1 MKSFEAI
8 YSPNAFLDLNP
19 VMFGYCTASPDR
31 PVDISERFYY
41 LIHYVVSGK
50 GYLYIND
57 TRYTVTKGQIFI
69 IPECTAN
76 YYVADEK
83 EPWSYI
89 WIAFTGRLAK
99 KFGELPTIMD
109 LHSNIFLDMMESTE
123 NLYMQQEYLVQ
134 KLFELYIELFQSN
147 ISPNYSSLV
156 KKHIDL
162 NYNNPNISVASI
174 ATSLGLNRSYLSRIF
189 KKEIGIS
196 IQDYIIKTRIS
207 KSIIL
212 LEEGK
217 KISET
222 AMLVGYSDP
231 FNFSKV
237 FKQRTGLNPSDYKP
251 KNKL

>member
-1 MKSFEAI
+1 MKSFEAV

-19 VMFGYCTASPDR
+19 VMFGYCQASVGKPI
-31 PVDISERFYY
+31 DISERFYY

-57 TRYTVTKGQIFI
+57 TCYTVTKGQIFI
-69 IPECTAN
+69 IPERTAN
-76 YYVADEK
+76 YYIADDK

-99 KFGELPTIMD
+99 KFSELPTIMD
-109 LHSNIFLDMMESTE
+109 LHSNIFLDMMASTE

-162 NYNNPNISVASI
+162 NYNNPNISVSAIS
-174 ATSLGLNRSYLSRIF
+174 ASLGLNRSYLSRIF
-189 KKEIGIS
+189 KKEMGFS

-207 KSIIL
+207 KAISY

-217 KISET
+217 KVSET
-222 AMLVGYSDP
+222 ATLVGYSDP
-231 FNFSKV
+231 FNFSKI
-237 FKQRTGLNPSDYKP
+237 FKQRTGINPNEYKP
-251 KNKL
+251 KNNT